1 MRKTANLESEEDIKD
16 YLAHITKVSKE
27 VDQWPKEK
35 KTRRAT
41 VFYKELQELDA
52 QKDKVSGSSPEPSL

>member
-1 MRKTANLESEEDIKD
+1 MKKTANLESEEDIKD
-16 YLAHITKVSKE
+16 YFAYITKVAKK

-41 VFYKELQELDA
+41 VFYKELQELEPR
-52 QKDKVSGSSPEPSL
+52 KDKKTDLPA